1 MYDVFFAQLG
11 TENQNIIDH
20 KSYIKLYQT
29 SDIIHHKS
37 DIIHLRIMLKIAIQ
51 KSGRLYE
58 DSIKLLKECGIELNN
73 GNKQLKA
80 VAFNFPLEVYF
91 LRDDDIPQYIY
102 DGVADIG
109 IVGENVMLEKNK
121 EIDLIYRLGFGRCRL
136 SIAVPKSMQYQ
147 SIEDLEGLKIATSY
161 ATILQDFLTS
171 KNVNAEIHEISGSV
185 EIAPGIGLADAIC
198 DLVSSGSTLFTNGL
212 KEAEV
217 ILKSEAVLAANKN
230 LSAENK
236 LVLEKLLLR
245 INAVKTAKN
254 NKYIILNA
262 PNHQLKNISSVLPG
276 MKSPTV
282 TPLAEEGW
290 SSVQSVVNEN
300 DFWDVIEKLKQFEA
314 EGILVL
320 PIEKMIV

>member
-1 MYDVFFAQLG
+1 
-11 TENQNIIDH
+11 
-20 KSYIKLYQT
+20 
-29 SDIIHHKS
+29 
-37 DIIHLRIMLKIAIQ
+37 MLKIAIQ

-58 DSIKLLKECGIELNN
+58 DSVKLLKECGIELNN

-91 LRDDDIPQYIY
+91 LRDDDIPQYVY

-109 IVGENVMLEKNK
+109 IVGENVLLEKNK
-121 EIDLIYRLGFGRCRL
+121 DIDLVYRLGFGKCRL
-136 SIAVPKSMQYQ
+136 SIAVPKSIQYN
-147 SIEDLEGLKIATSY
+147 SAADLQGLKIATTYS
-161 ATILQDFLTS
+161 TILQQYLT
-171 KNVNAEIHEISGSV
+171 KNNIDAEIHEISGSV

-212 KEAEV
+212 KEVEV
-217 ILKSEAVLAANKN
+217 ILKSEAVLTAHKN

-236 LVLEKLLLR
+236 DILQKLLMR
-245 INAVKTAKN
+245 MNAVKTAKN

-262 PNHQLKNISSVLPG
+262 PNSQLKNISAILPG

-300 DFWDVIEKLKQFEA
+300 EFWDVIEKLQQCEA
-314 EGILVL
+314 QGILVL

>member
-1 MYDVFFAQLG
+1 
-11 TENQNIIDH
+11 
-20 KSYIKLYQT
+20 
-29 SDIIHHKS
+29 
-37 DIIHLRIMLKIAIQ
+37 MLKIAIQ

-58 DSIKLLKECGIELNN
+58 DSVKLLKECGIELNN

-80 VAFNFPLEVYF
+80 VANNFPLEIYF
-91 LRDDDIPQYIY
+91 LRDDDIPQYVY

-109 IVGENVMLEKNK
+109 IVGENVLLEKNK
-121 EIDLIYRLGFGRCRL
+121 DIDLVYRLGFGKCRL
-136 SIAVPKSMQYQ
+136 SIAVPKSTQYK
-147 SIEDLEGLKIATSY
+147 SIADLQGLKIATTYS
-161 ATILQDFLTS
+161 TILQKYLDTNKS
-171 KNVNAEIHEISGSV
+171 NAEIHEISGSV

-212 KEAEV
+212 KEVEV
-217 ILKSEAVLAANKN
+217 ILKSEAVLTANKN
-230 LSAENK
+230 LSNENK
-236 LVLEKLLLR
+236 LLLEKLLMR

-262 PNHQLKNISSVLPG
+262 PNSQLKNISAILPG

-300 DFWDVIEKLKQFEA
+300 DFWEVIEKLKQCEA
-314 EGILVL
+314 QGILVL
-320 PIEKMIV
+320 PIEKMIM